1 MFGIGKAVKK
11 TFKKVDDIGHDVI
24 HSGIGKLVGGIALG
38 ALTGGLGAA
47 ALGFG
52 SATIGTAAGVG
63 GVLGSQVGSS
73 LASAS
78 AERKQNRAELAQ
90 AEALARQQYVA
101 SIQPMTP
108 GAVESVNVAN
118 QEAALETQRRRRYG
132 YSRTVLERNNT
143 LGSIDHL

>member
-1 MFGIGKAVKK
+1 MFGIGKSIKK
-11 TFKKVDDIGHDVI
+11 TFKKVDDGFHDIV
-24 HSGIGKLVGGIALG
+24 HSSAGKLIGGIALG

-52 SATIGTAAGVG
+52 TAAIGTAAGVG
-63 GVLGSQVGSS
+63 GVLGSQVGGS

-78 AERKQNRAELAQ
+78 AARKQNRAEQAQ

-101 SIQPMTP
+101 SIQPITP
-108 GAVESVNVAN
+108 GAVQSVNVAN

-132 YSRTVLERNNT
+132 YSRTLLDRNT